1 MNTQITID
9 GSKSSDAWTK
19 ANKHK
24 QNLHMLTHVHV
35 NAQTYSRKSEQK

>member
-1 MNTQITID
+1 MSNTSFIQIKIKEYLWI
-9 GSKSSDAWTK
+9 SKSSDAWTK

-35 NAQTYSRKSEQK
+35 KA